1 MTLAQI
7 EFFLEVCKTMNFTK
21 AAQNLY
27 ISQPTLSRQIQL
39 LETELDVTLL
49 KRTNREVILT
59 EAGEVF
65 REEFS
70 ELCEKLDAAIEKV
83 KHVSD
88 RKNELRIGFSDAVQ
102 PMHIFD
108 LIDGLKKWFV
118 GMDIS
123 INQYANNDYVL
134 NRYLEN
140 GKLDVVISL
149 ESMDFDMPGLLC
161 SEFWELPAYIV
172 YSPQMFPD
180 GRKPTLEDFK
190 DKRFVCTSRLNSGP
204 IVRKQQEILESVGI
218 SVSEIEQVENVFT
231 DLMYTRS
238 QYAFSVFCNPQESIL
253 ETLRLPDYAK
263 KFKLVAYWRKN
274 SELLLEDFFAE
285 KMDTILYK

>member
-1 MTLAQI
+1 MRDMTLSQI

-49 KRTNREVILT
+49 KRSNREVILT

-65 REEFS
+65 REEFPKI
-70 ELCEKLDAAIEKV
+70 CDQFDVAIDKV
-83 KHVSD
+83 KRASE

-102 PMHIFD
+102 PVHIFD
-108 LIDGLKKWFV
+108 LIDGLKKKFV

-123 INQYANNDYVL
+123 INQYANNDYEL

-140 GKLDVVISL
+140 GKLDVVITL
-149 ESMDFDMPGLLC
+149 EPLDFDMPGLLC
-161 SEFWELPAYIV
+161 SEFWELPAFIV
-172 YSPQMFPD
+172 YSPELFPD
-180 GRKPTLEDFK
+180 GRTPTLEDFK
-190 DKRFVCTSRLNSGP
+190 DKRFVCTNRRNSGN
-204 IVRKQQEILESVGI
+204 IVGKQREILESVGI
-218 SVSEIEQVENVFT
+218 PVGEIEQVDNVFT
-231 DLMYTRS
+231 TLMYTHS

-253 ETLRLPDYAK
+253 NTIELPSSAK
-263 KFKLVAYWRKN
+263 KFKMVAYWRKN
-274 SELLLEDFFAE
+274 SKLLLEDFFAE
-285 KMDTILYK
+285 TH